1 MKTALLVAAL
11 SLALVASAEARA
23 AGRTAAHA
31 APKLPNLEGLWSVN
45 STTKLE
51 RQSVYPSLVIT
62 EAQEKAIRPPP
73 VFADDDVGQ
82 EETEWQDEGWRLAR
96 VAGQIRTSWLVD
108 PSDGKL
114 PYTPAGLKL
123 VSRPYTGDG
132 PETRSTNDRCLPF
145 TSAGPPLLNAGGSNI
160 VEIVQSPGY
169 VVILIEGNHE
179 TRIIPV
185 GAGPVAPVRGAPP
198 IWLGHSTGWYEGDA
212 LVVRTTGFH
221 PQQSLRRN
229 TFARLYLS
237 SDAIVTER
245 FRRISDTQILYAF
258 EVDDPAIFTRAWR
271 GELPLNSSRG
281 PIFESGCHE
290 GNYSMTGILA
300 GARRAEH
307 DASAAEAAKTAAR

>member
-1 MKTALLVAAL
+1 
-11 SLALVASAEARA
+11 
-23 AGRTAAHA
+23 
-31 APKLPNLEGLWSVN
+31 VN

-51 RQSVYPSLVIT
+51 RPSVYPSLVIT
-62 EAQEKAIRPPP
+62 EAQEKSIPRPP
-73 VFADDDVGQ
+73 VFAEDDVGQ

-123 VSRPYTGDG
+123 VSRPFTGDG

-145 TSAGPPLLNAGGSNI
+145 ASAGPPLLNAGGSNI
-160 VEIVQSPGY
+160 VKIVQSAGY

-185 GAGPVAPVRGAPP
+185 GGGPVAPARGALP
-198 IWLGHSTGWYEGDA
+198 IWLGHSNGWYEGDV

-221 PQQSLRRN
+221 PQQSLRRS

-258 EVDDPAIFTRAWR
+258 EVHDPTIFTRDWNA
-271 GELPLNSSRG
+271 ELPLNTSRG

-307 DASAAEAAKTAAR
+307 DAAVAEAAKSAAR

>member
-1 MKTALLVAAL
+1 MKIALLAAL
-11 SLALVASAEARA
+11 GLALLASAPARSA
-23 AGRTAAHA
+23 EHKALHG
-31 APKLPNLEGLWSVN
+31 APRPPDLEGIWSVN

-51 RQSVYPSLVIT
+51 RPGVYPSLVIT
-62 EAQEKAIRPPP
+62 EAQEKAIPRPP
-73 VFADDDVGQ
+73 VFTDDDVGQ

-114 PYTPAGLKL
+114 PYTEAGLKL

-145 TSAGPPLLNAGGSNI
+145 TSAGPPILNAGGSNI
-160 VEIVQSPGY
+160 LKIVQTPGY
-169 VVILIEGNHE
+169 VVILLEGNHE
-179 TRIIPV
+179 ARIIPL
-185 GAGPVAPVRGAPP
+185 GAGPVAAMRGAPP

-212 LVVRTTGFH
+212 FVVRTTGFH

-229 TFARLYLS
+229 TFGRLYLS
-237 SDAIVTER
+237 SDAVVTER
-245 FRRISDTQILYAF
+245 FRRISDSQILYTF
-258 EVDDPAIFTRAWR
+258 EVHDPAVFSRDWRA
-271 GELPLNSSRG
+271 ELPLNSSRG

-300 GARRAEH
+300 GARREER
-307 DASAAEAAKTAAR
+307 DAAEAKAAKTAAR